1 MISLAVEDVTVSFPI
16 YEARQRSLKN
26 RFLSA
31 TTGGRIA
38 ADARHRI
45 VVEAL
50 RGITFELTQGQR
62 VALFG
67 FNGAG
72 KTTLLRVLAGIY
84 EPVTGRVC
92 IHGRIAPLLDR
103 GLGIDPESTGYQFI
117 HLRGRYLGL
126 STHEMQ
132 KLTDE
137 IVDFSELGDFLHLPI
152 RTYSAGMS
160 ARLAFAV
167 STSITPEILLLDEGI
182 TAADAKFMH
191 KASARMAQLVQKTT
205 ILVFATHNLDLAK
218 RFCTTGLLL
227 ERGQIIALGP
237 IDDVHRNYV
246 SRQTM
251 AYNSEPT

>member
-1 MISLAVEDVTVSFPI
+1 MIPIAVEDVTVSFPI

-26 RFLSA
+26 RILSA

-38 ADARHRI
+38 ADAHNRI

-50 RGITFELTQGQR
+50 RGITFELTQGER

-92 IHGRIAPLLDR
+92 IHGRVAPLLNNA
-103 GLGIDPESTGYQFI
+103 LGIDPESTGYQFI
-117 HLRGRYLGL
+117 HLRGRYFGL
-126 STHEMQ
+126 STHEIQ

-137 IVDFSELGDFLHLPI
+137 VVDFSELGDFLHLPI
-152 RTYSAGMS
+152 RTYSSGMC
-160 ARLAFAV
+160 ARLSYAV

-182 TAADAKFMH
+182 TAADAKFIH
-191 KASARMAQLVQKTT
+191 KASARMEQLVQKATV
-205 ILVFATHNLDLAK
+205 LVLATHDAVLAK

-227 ERGQIIALGP
+227 DHGRAIAQGP

-251 AYNSEPT
+251 AYNSEST